1 MSKTV
6 KNEPQNRV
14 FFRVI
19 GAGNFD
25 LQGGLGIAVNHY
37 KWDINR
43 PRLRKQ
49 NFAMRKRQF
58 DPTS

>member
-1 MSKTV
+1 MNLKTG
-6 KNEPQNRV
+6 V
-14 FFRVI
+14 FFIVI
-19 GAGNFD
+19 GDGNFD
-25 LQGGLGIAVNHY
+25 LQDGLRIALNHD
-37 KWDINR
+37 KRNINR